1 MQIGEAARRAGLTV
15 KTVRYYANI
24 GMVTPRQNAVTG
36 YRDYGEDD
44 VAKLQFVGKAR
55 RFDFSVEEC
64 RELLGLYEDRNRP
77 SREVK
82 ALTLK
87 KIAEI
92 DTRLEELHSLK
103 DELSGL
109 ASSCDGDHRP
119 DPSRVLQSTGVQN
132 RFDRLFLGRLNKS
145 TGVHNHDI
153 GAVNLRGNTR
163 PVSDEGRHHALGV
176 YRVLVT
182 PQCHQRD
189 ARSRP
194 VPLRVELV
202 ADRCNVGGDT
212 RPNGLG

>member
-1 MQIGEAARRAGLTV
+1 MKIGDAARRAGLTV

-24 GMVTPRQNAVTG
+24 DLVTPHQDAVTG
-36 YRDYGEDD
+36 YRAYGEDD

-55 RFDFSVEEC
+55 KFDFSVEEC

-92 DTRLEELHSLK
+92 DTRLEELRSLK

-119 DPSRVLQSTGVQN
+119 DCPI
-132 RFDRLFLGRLNKS
+132 LN
-145 TGVHNHDI
+145 
-153 GAVNLRGNTR
+153 
-163 PVSDEGRHHALGV
+163 AL
-176 YRVLVT
+176 
-182 PQCHQRD
+182 
-189 ARSRP
+189 S
-194 VPLRVELV
+194 
-202 ADRCNVGGDT
+202 GGK
-212 RPNGLG
+212 

>member
-24 GMVTPRQNAVTG
+24 GMVTPRQNPDTG

-92 DTRLEELHSLK
+92 DTRLEELYSLK
-103 DELSGL
+103 EELSGL

-119 DPSRVLQSTGVQN
+119 DCPI
-132 RFDRLFLGRLNKS
+132 LN
-145 TGVHNHDI
+145 
-153 GAVNLRGNTR
+153 
-163 PVSDEGRHHALGV
+163 AL
-176 YRVLVT
+176 
-182 PQCHQRD
+182 
-189 ARSRP
+189 S
-194 VPLRVELV
+194 
-202 ADRCNVGGDT
+202 GGK
-212 RPNGLG
+212 

>member
-1 MQIGEAARRAGLTV
+1 MQIGEVARRAGLTV

-24 GMVTPRQNAVTG
+24 GMVTPRQDPDTG

-92 DTRLEELHSLK
+92 DSRLEELRSLK
-103 DELSGL
+103 YELSGL

-119 DPSRVLQSTGVQN
+119 DCPILNALS
-132 RFDRLFLGRLNKS
+132 GR
-145 TGVHNHDI
+145 G
-153 GAVNLRGNTR
+153 
-163 PVSDEGRHHALGV
+163 
-176 YRVLVT
+176 
-182 PQCHQRD
+182 
-189 ARSRP
+189 
-194 VPLRVELV
+194 
-202 ADRCNVGGDT
+202 
-212 RPNGLG
+212 